1 MLKKALV
8 LNVFTEIVYISFTI
22 CFMFVI
28 FGSLI
33 FEPVVLV
40 ITYMLYMCFKSK
52 YFQAILK
59 GLKGFLNYE
68 YR

>member
-40 ITYMLYMCFKSK
+40 ITYLLYMCLKSE
-52 YFQAILK
+52 YVQTILK
-59 GLKGFLNYE
+59 GLKGFLDYE